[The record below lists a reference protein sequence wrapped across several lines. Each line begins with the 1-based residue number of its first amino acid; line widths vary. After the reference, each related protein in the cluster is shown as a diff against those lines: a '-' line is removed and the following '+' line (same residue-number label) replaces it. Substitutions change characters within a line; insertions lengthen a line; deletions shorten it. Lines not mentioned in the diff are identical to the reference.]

1 MSEEKLNTTTTIARP
16 WFVFL
21 MMNLGWL
28 FMMFVLGANTTAFP
42 FLTKALEIESSY
54 VTWMST
60 AYTLGAAVLAPL
72 MGRLG
77 DLVGIKKIF
86 SLGLILFII
95 SVLGLGSAT
104 HFAIV
109 LAARLIQ
116 GLSVACVVPSCLA
129 FAGRFFKGGEAA
141 KAYTIFGAIST
152 AGNIVGPMAAG
163 VLCANE
169 GGFRWVYY
177 GGAIL
182 NVIVL
187 VVCFVVIPKI
197 PVIPVK
203 HGKFDIGGC
212 VTLFIAVAS
221 LLILP
226 TIGQQMG
233 WGSPLAITCAVLFVV
248 CIIAFIAIE
257 KKVNEPFMRLSL
269 FKNKNFSIPAVFSLM
284 VNGIVTVFM
293 YLVSYYV
300 VGGLQLP
307 STISGTWTTVTMI
320 FMTVGA
326 IPVARLMTK
335 VNWRALSFVHVI
347 VYALG
352 CVCFALARINPV
364 VMIFVGGALIGLA
377 GAFNTPLPSASA
389 LAEVGDA
396 ERGVASGTFRLFN
409 DFTGP
414 IMTAIYV
421 PLLSSINATPE
432 GYPNFAASF
441 PVVSWLVL
449 IPAAIG
455 LILCFFYPKHDPKA
469 DKK

>member
-1 MSEEKLNTTTTIARP
+1 MSEEKLNTTTIARP

-42 FLTKALEIESSY
+42 FLTAALGINSSY
-54 VTWMST
+54 VTWMSA

-86 SLGLILFII
+86 SLGLFLFIL

-104 HFAIV
+104 NFAIV
-109 LAARLIQ
+109 LISRLIQ
-116 GLSVACVVPSCLA
+116 GLSVACVVPSCIA
-129 FAGRFFKGGEAA
+129 FGGRFFKGGEAA

-163 VLCANE
+163 VLCSS

-177 GGAIL
+177 GGAVL
-182 NVIVL
+182 NLIVL
-187 VVCFVVIPKI
+187 IICLIVIPKI

-203 HGKFDIGGC
+203 HGKFDLGGC
-212 VTLFIAVAS
+212 ITLFIAVAS

-226 TIGQQMG
+226 TIGQQKG
-233 WGSPLAITCAVLFVV
+233 WQSPLAITCIILFIVF
-248 CIIAFIAIE
+248 IIAFVLIE
-257 KKVNEPFMRLSL
+257 KKVSEPFMRLEL
-269 FKNKNFSIPAVFSLM
+269 FKSKTFTIPAIFTLM
-284 VNGIVTVFM
+284 INGIVTVFM

-300 VGGLQLP
+300 IGGLQMSSKL
-307 STISGTWTTVTMI
+307 SGTWTTVTMV

-326 IPVARLMTK
+326 IGVGKLMTK
-335 VNWRALSFVHVI
+335 VNWKCLSFIHVI
-347 VYALG
+347 IYVISCLIF
-352 CVCFALARINPV
+352 VFVDVNPV
-364 VMIFVGGALIGLA
+364 VMLFIGGAVLGLA
-377 GAFNTPLPSASA
+377 GSFNTPLPSASG
-389 LAEVGDA
+389 LADVPDA

-421 PLLSSINATPE
+421 PLLSSIGITAE
-432 GYPNFAASF
+432 GYPNFAAAF
-441 PVVSWLVL
+441 PKVSMLVL

-455 LILCFFYPKHDPKA
+455 LILCFFYPNHDPKA
-469 DKK
+469 DK